1 VCKVARRTD
10 VQTSGIPGPA
20 VVRAPYPA
28 GRELEL
34 FNFVQAK
41 YVLPK
46 PLPKDITD
54 LRMHGAGKEP
64 YDCIAEFGGLKADP
78 YQPAM
83 PFDEFN
89 LRTAVVFNSTGWV
102 AMSFN

>member
-10 VQTSGIPGPA
+10 VQTSGIPGSA

-34 FNFVQAK
+34 FNVVQAK

-46 PLPKDITD
+46 PLPWDIID
-54 LRMHGAGKEP
+54 LSMHGAGKGP
-64 YDCIAEFGGLKADP
+64 YDCVAEFGGLKADP

-83 PFDEFN
+83 PFDEFK
-89 LRTAVVFNSTGWV
+89 LRTAAV
-102 AMSFN
+102 